1 MGLNLC
7 WIQIRGTL
15 SVWLETKAWNPYCI
29 NLRDQSPLSAR
40 ASPGSVQPGINPCA
54 QAVSYGYWIQRWS
67 CDMARTLLCC
77 SLCLSLSLS
86 LWHLMESPAGPQCNR
101 QAGQAPVPQITSLPA
116 YSKVGSLAY
125 RPSETPEGSWQRTKV
140 KDIPLPHCHLYRVC
154 LFVNYISNGGHN
166 KTW

>member
-1 MGLNLC
+1 MATEYKGGHVTWHGHC
-7 WIQIRGTL
+7 
-15 SVWLETKAWNPYCI
+15 
-29 NLRDQSPLSAR
+29 SA
-40 ASPGSVQPGINPCA
+40 A
-54 QAVSYGYWIQRWS
+54 AVV
-67 CDMARTLLCC
+67 C

-101 QAGQAPVPQITSLPA
+101 QAGQAPVPQTTSIPA

-166 KTW
+166 KT